1 MIDNTLYKHDKQKR
15 NEYLDIRKNHD
26 TLVKQ
31 VNSHA
36 QTIVTLNTTIDKLT
50 ARIKVLEGK

>member
-1 MIDNTLYKHDKQKR
+1 MIDNTLYKHEPQKR

-36 QTIVTLNTTIDKLT
+36 QTIVTLNNTIATLT
-50 ARIKVLEGK
+50 KRITVLEKK

>member
-1 MIDNTLYKHDKQKR
+1 MIDNTLYKHEPQKR

-26 TLVKQ
+26 TLAKQ

-36 QTIVTLNTTIDKLT
+36 QTIVTLNNTIATLT
-50 ARIKVLEGK
+50 KRIAVLEKK